1 MSCGITGK
9 TECCTKNC
17 HKELEDEESEIDEY
31 EDVKYGD
38 GCDIDC
44 LSTKTLLSQ
53 NNSKKYLK

>member
-1 MSCGITGK
+1 MNCGITVK

-17 HKELEDEESEIDEY
+17 RKELEDEESEIDEY
-31 EDVKYGD
+31 EDVKYDD
-38 GCDIDC
+38 GSDIDC